1 MQRNRDK
8 TYCEI
13 IDYMEELSSQINN
26 MYDICPEVFLR
37 FNQNHKIEGKVPL
50 MYRISDMYIELD
62 IPHNYTLADRIMIIG
77 MLIHEYCHYIDS
89 LTMSGRERA
98 NNGIKYVNNQNHR
111 RLDERRTW
119 TATKR
124 LAKELDL
131 WNKPLYNAIC
141 ECYHT
146 TVLQF

>member
-1 MQRNRDK
+1 MRRNRND
-8 TYCEI
+8 TYCEL
-13 IDYMEELSSQINN
+13 IDYIEDLSVRIND

-37 FNQNHKIEGKVPL
+37 LNQSNKIEGKVPL

-77 MLIHEYCHYIDS
+77 MLIHEYCHYIEA

-111 RLDERRTW
+111 RLDEQRTW

-124 LAKELDL
+124 LAKELGL
-131 WNKPLYNAIC
+131 WNKPLYNAIRM
-141 ECYHT
+141 CYHT